1 MTRWYIA
8 STAKRPYNWH
18 KWNQV
23 TSTFNS
29 FFYWKCIASFLF
41 QFSGSNPSSSSKTG
55 SIERC
60 LKKWGD
66 CRRSRENNFEAFI
79 IFDSSWKKQ
88 KQKQSWERKETSS
101 SLFYFWSV
109 NDRWHEKLFQC
120 GYFDFS
126 SPTGQKQFNMEVR
139 WFFSSRTEPKKKSL
153 FAWKFLF

>member
-1 MTRWYIA
+1 MTRWY
-8 STAKRPYNWH
+8 TTWTLKWHYNWH

-23 TSTFNS
+23 TSTFKS
-29 FFYWKCIASFLF
+29 FFYWKFIASFI
-41 QFSGSNPSSSSKTG
+41 FSVLRIESLVFIQDRLNRTMSQEMRWLSK
-55 SIERC
+55 IER
-60 LKKWGD
+60 KQFWGLHFWL
-66 CRRSRENNFEAFI
+66 EQ
-79 IFDSSWKKQ
+79 K